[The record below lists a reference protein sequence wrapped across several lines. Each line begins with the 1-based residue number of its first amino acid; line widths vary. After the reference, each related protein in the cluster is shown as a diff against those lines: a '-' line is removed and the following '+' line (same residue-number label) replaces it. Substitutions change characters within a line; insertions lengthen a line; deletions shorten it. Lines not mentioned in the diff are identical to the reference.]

1 MSLPE
6 MLGEGTTI
14 AEQYYSTANLVP
26 VMKTGIPCAH
36 ILTGKTWFYYRKNL
50 LSIQVVSW
58 SNLREPVFKAPYNLF
73 YPLCG
78 VQGCGEE
85 QMTTMRLNLNLDS
98 F

>member
-50 LSIQVVSW
+50 LSIQVVS
-58 SNLREPVFKAPYNLF
+58 
-73 YPLCG
+73 
-78 VQGCGEE
+78 
-85 QMTTMRLNLNLDS
+85 
-98 F
+98 